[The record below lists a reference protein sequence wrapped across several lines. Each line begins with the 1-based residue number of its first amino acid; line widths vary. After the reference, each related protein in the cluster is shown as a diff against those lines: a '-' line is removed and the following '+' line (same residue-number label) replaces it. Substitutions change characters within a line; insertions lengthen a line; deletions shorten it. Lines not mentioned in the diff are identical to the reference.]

1 MTDLLA
7 RHDVLLAD
15 LDGTLY
21 RGQAAVPGA
30 VEAVR
35 VAGQRG
41 VRTVY
46 VTNNASRRPAAV
58 AEHLEE
64 LGFPA
69 GTEDVVAS
77 SQAAASLLA
86 EQLPAGARVLVV
98 GTEALVAEVTSRGL
112 RVVERAED
120 ADAVVQGHNPET
132 GWRQL
137 AEATVAVRGGALW
150 VACNVDTTLPTE
162 RGPLPGNGSMVE
174 VVRLATGRE
183 PQVAGKPGPALLHEA
198 ARRSGAQRPL
208 MVGDRL
214 DTDIEGGRA
223 AGMPTLL
230 VLTGVSDAA
239 ELLAAPPALRPDYVA
254 ADLDALTAPAD
265 DLAPAPRPGWEVRA
279 GTSGAL
285 VLSGDGT
292 DPVDALRA
300 LCAEHWAAGGGPV
313 QVEADGPAAR
323 DAVRRLG
330 LGAPDGGSATVAS
343 SDPAPDTRPVPGTGD
358 DTSHDTSHDHTA
370 GAHR

>member
-1 MTDLLA
+1 MSDLLA

-21 RGQAAVPGA
+21 RGPAVVPGA

-35 VAGQRG
+35 GAVQRG

-69 GTEDVVAS
+69 GPEDVVAS
-77 SQAAASLLA
+77 SQAAAALLA

-98 GTEALVAEVTSRGL
+98 GTEALVAEVTAQGL
-112 RVVERAED
+112 QVTARAED
-120 ADAVVQGHNPET
+120 ADAVVQGHNPDT

-150 VACNVDTTLPTE
+150 VACNVDPTLPTE
-162 RGPLPGNGSMVE
+162 RGPMPGNGAMVG

-183 PQVAGKPGPALLHEA
+183 PQVAGKPGPALLREA
-198 ARRSGAQRPL
+198 ARRTGAQRPL

-239 ELLAAPPALRPDYVA
+239 ELLAAPPALRPDYVG
-254 ADLDALTAPAD
+254 ADLESLTAPAD
-265 DLAPAPRPGWEVRA
+265 GLAPGPRPGWDVRA
-279 GTSGAL
+279 EGSGVL
-285 VLSGDGT
+285 VLSGDGS
-292 DPVDALRA
+292 DAVDALRA
-300 LCAEHWAAGGGPV
+300 LCAAHWAAGGGPA
-313 QVEADGPAAR
+313 QVAADGPAAR
-323 DAVRRLG
+323 DALRRLG
-330 LGAPDGGSATVAS
+330 LDAPGAGSATVAS
-343 SDPAPDTRPVPGTGD
+343 SGPAPGSSPMP
-358 DTSHDTSHDHTA
+358 DTSDTSDDGTSDDTA

>member
-1 MTDLLA
+1 MSDLLA

-21 RGQAAVPGA
+21 RGATVVPGA

-35 VAGQRG
+35 GAGQRG

-46 VTNNASRRPAAV
+46 VTNNASRRPSAV
-58 AEHLEE
+58 AEHLAE

-69 GTEDVVAS
+69 GPDDVVAS
-77 SQAAASLLA
+77 SQAAAALLA
-86 EQLPAGARVLVV
+86 EQLPAGATVLVV
-98 GTEALVAEVTSRGL
+98 GTGALAAEVTDRGL
-112 RVVERAED
+112 RVTDRAED
-120 ADAVVQGHNPET
+120 AAAVVQGHSPDT

-137 AEATVAVRGGALW
+137 AEATVAVRSGAVW
-150 VACNVDTTLPTE
+150 VACNVDPTLPTE
-162 RGPLPGNGSMVE
+162 RGALPGNGSMVG
-174 VVRLATGRE
+174 VVRTATGRE

-198 ARRSGAQRPL
+198 ARRTDAQRPL

-223 AGMPTLL
+223 AGMATLL

-254 ADLDALTAPAD
+254 ADLAGLTAAPD
-265 DLAPAPRPGWEVRA
+265 DLAPGPRPGWEASVPEH
-279 GTSGAL
+279 GTL
-285 VLSGDGT
+285 VLTGVGT
-292 DPVDALRA
+292 DPVDALRV
-300 LCAEHWAAGGGPV
+300 LCAVHWASGGGAV
-313 QVEADGPAAR
+313 RVTADGDDAGRALR
-323 DAVRRLG
+323 ALALDAV
-330 LGAPDGGSATVAS
+330 GADSATVAS
-343 SDPAPDTRPVPGTGD
+343 GGPAATRHDDAMHDDP
-358 DTSHDTSHDHTA
+358 A